1 MIVKICGLTNYE
13 DARRAL
19 DLGAGCLG
27 FVFAASPRQVEPGTV
42 RIIISRLRD
51 EGMLE
56 GRETVGVFV
65 NAQPDR
71 MAETLHT
78 AGLDIAQIHGDES
91 PEACA
96 ALPFPWYRA
105 LRIAS
110 AHEASALIK
119 AGWNCGR
126 ILVDALSISG
136 YGGTGSRVD
145 LNTARASREAAHSEG
160 KSFFLAGGITP
171 HNVAD
176 IIGKIKP
183 DGIDLS
189 SGVEES
195 PGRKSPE
202 KLRLFFEE
210 IRRTAQEKQ
219 DA

>member
-27 FVFAASPRQVEPGTV
+27 FVFADSPRQVEPGTV

-65 NAQPDR
+65 NAHPDR

-78 AGLDIAQIHGDES
+78 TGLDIAQIHGDES

-110 AHEASALIK
+110 AHEASVLIK

-126 ILVDALSISG
+126 ILVDAFSLAG
-136 YGGTGSRVD
+136 YGGTGRRVD
-145 LNTARASREAAHSEG
+145 TGAAEVSRDAVRAQG
-160 KSFFLAGGITP
+160 KKFFIAGGITP
-171 HNVAD
+171 HNAAQ
-176 IIGKIKP
+176 IIRALSP
-183 DGIDLS
+183 DGIDVS
-189 SGVEES
+189 SGVEAR
-195 PGRKSPE
+195 PGEKSYE
-202 KLRLFFEE
+202 KLRRLFEE
-210 IRRTAQEKQ
+210 VRRAG
-219 DA
+219 